1 MNRKEL
7 AKLLIETATN
17 LLHESSS
24 DYTYKGYTLESNSK
38 TGGRAGYDPDGKHI
52 GNFDNEVDFRYHI
65 DHEIDHEKELEK

>member
-1 MNRKEL
+1 MDRKEL

-17 LLHESSS
+17 LLHEFSS

-38 TGGRAGYDPDGKHI
+38 TGCGRAGYDPDGKHI

-65 DHEIDHEKELEK
+65 DHEKELEK